1 MSFSIYRYI
10 RFFKAFVEV
19 TDMQIILR
27 LLFSRFPVT
36 ESLDNQPFRRI
47 STILLVPAI
56 VTRCPSVSLHMHE
69 VISDTPLNV

>member
-10 RFFKAFVEV
+10 IFFKAFVEV

-36 ESLDNQPFRRI
+36 ETPDNQPFRRI

-56 VTRCPSVSLHMHE
+56 VT
-69 VISDTPLNV
+69 